1 METIKS
7 LRQALSSLP
16 GLTTRLDFSEVEL
29 TPEELEDAIYQAKA
43 KKWGIEDN
51 KKKEAELIA
60 RANEAKRPWR
70 AAEMMEHFQAAA
82 NKLVKLK
89 GRDNQFITDDSNRSL
104 IYNLCNYFSGDAGIY
119 KPERGMFIM
128 GGVGTGKTTI
138 MQAFSRN
145 KKQCYRMASAIDMA
159 EHVKHHGAESWKIFL
174 KGSASAGLESNFY
187 QPYCGWLIDDMG
199 TEDIVNDFGNK
210 VDVIA
215 NIVFA
220 MSNDPA
226 RYGGS
231 FHFTTNLNK
240 EMLEHR
246 YGPRVMSRLR
256 ELCNVVALT
265 GEDRR
270 K

>member
-1 METIKS
+1 M
-7 LRQALSSLP
+7 
-16 GLTTRLDFSEVEL
+16 TTRLDFSEVEL
-29 TPEELEDAIYQAKA
+29 TPEEIEDAIYQAKA
-43 KKWGIEDN
+43 KKWGIEDS

-60 RANEAKRPWR
+60 LAKEAKRPWK

-89 GRDNQFITDDSNRSL
+89 GHEKFITDASNRTL
-104 IYNLCNYFSGDAGIY
+104 IHDLCNYFSGDAGIY
-119 KPERGMFIM
+119 KPERSMFIM

-159 EHVKHHGAESWKIFL
+159 EHVKNHGAESWKIFL
-174 KGSASAGLESNFY
+174 KGSASHGLESNFY
-187 QPYCGWLIDDMG
+187 QPFCGWLIDDMG
-199 TEDIVNDFGNK
+199 TEEIVNDFGNK

-220 MSNDPA
+220 ISNDPA
-226 RYGGS
+226 RYGGC

-240 EMLEHR
+240 EMLEQR
-246 YGPRVMSRLR
+246 YGQRVMSRLR